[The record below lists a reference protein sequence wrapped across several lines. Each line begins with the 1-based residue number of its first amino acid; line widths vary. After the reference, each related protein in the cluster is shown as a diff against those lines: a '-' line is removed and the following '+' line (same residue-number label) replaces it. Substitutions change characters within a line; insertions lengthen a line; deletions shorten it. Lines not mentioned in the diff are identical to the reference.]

1 MSERRRDLS
10 VYGMAPAAGL
20 LALVAAVGAVAM
32 YAESQRDWGSYLL
45 MERAMAV
52 GADAVLPL
60 LVLALLAGFAVVVV
74 APRFER

>member
-1 MSERRRDLS
+1 MSERRGSLS
-10 VYGMAPAAGL
+10 AVGVAPAAGL
-20 LALVAAVGAVAM
+20 IALVVAVGAVAM

-45 MERAMAV
+45 MERAMSL

-60 LVLALLAGFAVVVV
+60 LVLAVLGGFAVVVV